1 MGKPIIIFDFDG
13 TIANTLDP
21 IIAIVNRISD
31 EFGHRQVLEEDIPI
45 LREKK
50 PKEILSHLGI
60 PIYKLPFWTRR
71 ITSEINQEIGDLQPS
86 TNLKPTLLLLKE
98 RGCKIG
104 ILTTN
109 TEENVKKFLE
119 SNELNIFDFLYSGN
133 SVFGK
138 SKVLRKLITKNNLK
152 KENVLYVGDEVRDM
166 NAGKK
171 SKVITVA
178 VSWGF
183 NSKEALKKEKP
194 DYLID
199 SPSELEPIVF
209 SLTHE

>member
-1 MGKPIIIFDFDG
+1 M
-13 TIANTLDP
+13 
-21 IIAIVNRISD
+21 
-31 EFGHRQVLEEDIPI
+31 
-45 LREKK
+45 
-50 PKEILSHLGI
+50 
-60 PIYKLPFWTRR
+60 
-71 ITSEINQEIGDLQPS
+71 
-86 TNLKPTLLLLKE
+86 KE

-109 TEENVKKFLE
+109 TEENVIKFLE
-119 SNELNIFDFLYSGN
+119 SNKLNIFDFLYSGK

-138 SKVLRKLITKNNLK
+138 GKVLKKLITKNNLK
-152 KENVLYVGDEVRDM
+152 KERVFYVGDEVRDM

-209 SLTHE
+209 SLTQE